1 MTNVI
6 SQWAWLPQTFYGGK
20 LFQEKIIYLSLFLR
34 VLFSRNIFLAL
45 KKLPTQTVNENFREW
60 KHWYTYLYTYTFIQI
75 QNTHTRVFCLI
86 FSSRFHFFF
95 FKWTIHF
102 FIVILIHEDNRPQMQ
117 HKKYPLWEREREIDT
132 MISTFTR
139 AHKTSNALSE
149 TGYLDM
155 IWRYLGAYNVLSK
168 SCYKTT
174 IVSLSENCNFL
185 HVPLGGLL
193 HEQCK
198 LFSYIF

>member
-1 MTNVI
+1 MKTLIYIFIYIHIYTNSEHPYPCLLSDFFI
-6 SQWAWLPQTFYGGK
+6 SV
-20 LFQEKIIYLSLFLR
+20 S
-34 VLFSRNIFLAL
+34 FSF
-45 KKLPTQTVNENFREW
+45 F
-60 KHWYTYLYTYTFIQI
+60 F
-75 QNTHTRVFCLI
+75 F
-86 FSSRFHFFF
+86 FFF